1 MNAIGIGNTSIGRA
15 ASPAAGNQD
24 NSIVIGENATC
35 SASNKVRVGN
45 VVATVIEGQVD
56 WSFPSDARFK
66 YNVQDDNIPGL
77 EFVGR
82 LRPVTYQFDRLK
94 FETHLLQNF
103 PDSLRS
109 QRLADLEAARAPE
122 AIQTGFLAQEIEQV
136 CNELGYQFSG
146 LHTPESDVDN
156 YSLAYGSF
164 VPLLVKAIQEQ
175 QTLIESLQ
183 RSNQE
188 LSARLTSIETLLNTI
203 SKTE

>member
-1 MNAIGIGNTSIGRA
+1 
-15 ASPAAGNQD
+15 
-24 NSIVIGENATC
+24 
-35 SASNKVRVGN
+35 
-45 VVATVIEGQVD
+45 VD

-136 CNELGYQFSG
+136 CNELGYEFSG
-146 LHTPESDVDN
+146 LHIPESDVDN